1 MKVIDRSTMQFDG
14 DQVTFYK
21 MDTGHEAIVRNYG
34 PCTVTTK
41 SGNYAS
47 QPTMMK
53 VWAKISEF
61 ESNRVQVGA

>member
-1 MKVIDRSTMQFDG
+1 MKVIDKSTMQYDG
-14 DQVTFYK
+14 DTVTFYK

-47 QPTMMK
+47 QPTMLK
-53 VWAKISEF
+53 VWRFISQYEDRRLQI
-61 ESNRVQVGA
+61 N